1 MDPLTD
7 DEVVAKLMPLMP
19 RIRSAARN
27 GKYHLVLGAGAS
39 FGAINGR
46 KRSVPMAA
54 QLVKMFADEFISAP
68 IPLDL
73 SLPRAY
79 QRAVSTT
86 SDEVV
91 WKFLQ
96 GVFGGCRHEEWFTG
110 LVSLPWRRAW
120 TLNIDDSFENAYRN
134 GLRAPTQ
141 PLRVVNWTDE
151 YADRGSFELIH
162 LHGSISGA
170 IASPIV
176 FSFSDYQI
184 ASRINPVWHQVF
196 RGTVASDP
204 VVVVG
209 AKILD
214 DPDVE
219 TIFLADRVPRD
230 APSIFVDP
238 CIREDYAWELED
250 KGYVVLRTTAEIF
263 TSVWRDLHLF
273 DDRELRSLYEQS
285 SIALP
290 QMRILDESADQERPA
305 SHDVLGG
312 SEPQWGDAR
321 RDLIAEFKW
330 IASAR
335 DKVLGWSRE
344 EGGQSGVLL
353 LIADRLA
360 GATAGAFKIAYDLYR
375 ANLHVLWFDKSTRFD
390 VDDLIEY
397 CSGRG
402 VVVVI
407 IDGAH
412 RFANDVD
419 RALTLLTTRSDVSIV
434 FLLFERKNHQTLT
447 EDALAGSYPKESV
460 WVNLRRTTND
470 GRSIAQVL
478 EREGRLGSLEG
489 RSEQEQAGHFANR
502 DIFAAMG
509 ELSNAPGFTRRFSV
523 EVKSVKEIWQRDL
536 LLLVSLA
543 SSAGAQVSLA
553 EAAFAVQRP
562 ASLVA
567 DAVAH
572 DDHLNALIEVLDDL
586 MFPRHRQRGTDL
598 VDLTDR
604 SAQLDRLAKM
614 LLALSPLYT
623 RSSHKNRNR
632 VSILV
637 SSLMGARML
646 RKAFQLNSLS
656 AFYETLLPQ
665 FGDWNARYWEQRA
678 IDRRIGGELAQA
690 ESFALRAASIQDD
703 SFTQTT
709 LGTIQLDR
717 AIEFAGA
724 GDARWERYY
733 EDGYAS
739 LERAAGSGP
748 GRVAR
753 TAFLRGTLKLLPLL
767 REYQTS
773 EGVVGGEVGRVEG
786 DWIAVYS
793 TVRVRFADEFGEDQ
807 ELSDLARQ
815 FDYDNRSSDKSL
827 LSLQRAQH
835 NDGLRNNRPQ
845 GRRPSPPGSA
855 ELEVLRKVLLEQEQ
869 PVPISTVAREVERRL
884 GERREATWYRPFSS
898 LTAAIKSFAGAGV
911 VRFEGQRALFYPVSR
926 PAQGH
931 SND

>member
-1 MDPLTD
+1 M
-7 DEVVAKLMPLMP
+7 
-19 RIRSAARN
+19 
-27 GKYHLVLGAGAS
+27 
-39 FGAINGR
+39 
-46 KRSVPMAA
+46 
-54 QLVKMFADEFISAP
+54 
-68 IPLDL
+68 
-73 SLPRAY
+73 
-79 QRAVSTT
+79 STT
-86 SDEVV
+86 SDQVV

-96 GVFGGCRHEEWFTG
+96 GVFGGCRHEDWFTG

-120 TLNIDDSFENAYRN
+120 TLNIDDAFENAYRD

-170 IASPIV
+170 IPSPIV

-219 TIFLADRVPRD
+219 TTFLADRVPRD

-238 CIREDYAWELED
+238 YISDDYAWELQH
-250 KGYVVLRTTAEIF
+250 KGYVVLRTTAETF
-263 TSVWRDLHLF
+263 TSVWRELHSF
-273 DDRELRSLYEQS
+273 SDGELRSLYEQS
-285 SIALP
+285 AIALP
-290 QMRILDESADQERPA
+290 QMRVLDESADQERPA
-305 SHDVLGG
+305 SHDLLGG
-312 SEPQWGDAR
+312 SEPQWVDAR

-335 DKVLGWSRE
+335 DKVLGWTLR

-360 GATAGAFKIAYDLYR
+360 GATAGAFKIAYDLHR

-402 VVVVI
+402 GVVVI
-407 IDGAH
+407 VDGAH

-419 RALTLLTTRSDVSIV
+419 RALTLLTGRSDVSIV
-434 FLLFERKNHQTLT
+434 FVLFERKNHQTLT
-447 EDALAGSYPKESV
+447 EDALAGRYPKESV
-460 WVNLRRTTND
+460 RIDLRRTTSD
-470 GRSIAQVL
+470 GRRIAQVL

-489 RSEQEQAGHFANR
+489 QPEQEQARHFADR

-509 ELSNAPGFTRRFSV
+509 ELSNAPGFTRRFSAEV
-523 EVKSVKEIWQRDL
+523 ESLKELWQRDL

-543 SSAGAQVSLA
+543 SSAGAQVSLT

-562 ASLVA
+562 ASLIADSVA
-567 DAVAH
+567 R

-586 MFPRHRQRGTDL
+586 IFPRHRQRGADL
-598 VDLTDR
+598 VGVTDR
-604 SAQLDRLAKM
+604 SAQLDRLANM
-614 LLALSPLYT
+614 LISLSPLYT

-637 SSLMGARML
+637 ASLMGARML
-646 RKAFQLNSLS
+646 RSAFQLKSLS
-656 AFYETLLPQ
+656 AFYEKLLPQ
-665 FGDWNARYWEQRA
+665 FGHWNARYWEQRA

-690 ESFALRAASIQDD
+690 EAFALRAAVIQDD
-703 SFTQTT
+703 AFTQTT
-709 LGTIQLDR
+709 LGAIQIDR
-717 AIEFAGA
+717 AIEFARV

-753 TAFLRGTLKLLPLL
+753 MAFLRGSLKLLPLL
-767 REYQTS
+767 REYRSS
-773 EGVVGGEVGRVEG
+773 EGDVGEDVGRVER
-786 DWIAVYS
+786 DWTAVYS
-793 TVRVRFADEFGEDQ
+793 IVRVRFADEFGEDQ
-807 ELSDLARQ
+807 ELRDLARR
-815 FDYDNRSSDKSL
+815 FDHDAQSSGQSPLGHQGPQHSDRARNTRPRDPRSL
-827 LSLQRAQH
+827 
-835 NDGLRNNRPQ
+835 
-845 GRRPSPPGSA
+845 PPESA
-855 ELEVLRKVLLEQEQ
+855 ELQVLRKVLLEQKE
-869 PVPISTVAREVERRL
+869 PVPISSVAREVERQL
-884 GERREATWYRPFSS
+884 GVRRDVPWYRPFNS
-898 LTAAIKSFAGAGV
+898 LAAAVRSVRGAGAL
-911 VRFEGQRALFYPVSR
+911 RYEGGRALFHPGSR
-926 PAQGH
+926 PVRHDA
-931 SND
+931 DY